1 MLYYGYQNLLNLIN
15 GLQPTLL
22 AVEEKRK
29 ETSIKLKED
38 VTVKK
43 QKDDWL
49 INAIL
54 QSYKQL
60 KQDFDAKTQS

>member
-29 ETSIKLKED
+29 ETSIKLKQD
-38 VTVKK
+38 ATVKK